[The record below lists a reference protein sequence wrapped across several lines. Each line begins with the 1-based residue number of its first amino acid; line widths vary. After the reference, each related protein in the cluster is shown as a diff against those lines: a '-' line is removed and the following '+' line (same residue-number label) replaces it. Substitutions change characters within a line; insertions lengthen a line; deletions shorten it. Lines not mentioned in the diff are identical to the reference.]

1 MATRTGIR
9 AAGARTVGSSP
20 AAVPV
25 PWLRIHRRRLSVSSE
40 FQNPESWSTYNRAA
54 VPVPGPNRAAALLP
68 GILLRRLA
76 RMLPP

>member
-9 AAGARTVGSSP
+9 AAGARSAGNSP
-20 AAVPV
+20 GAVPV
-25 PWLRIHRRRLSVSSE
+25 PWLRIHRRHLPVSSE

-68 GILLRRLA
+68 DRLI
-76 RMLPP
+76 P